1 MPTAQRSSLPDPCAP
16 LPCCIFSSCAPVR
29 TTLHPFSCLA
39 ASHAEGQPLPSV
51 VHSPAPGRPCSVD
64 GHTRERTERFSL
76 LCFTRLRQ
84 FPSQLCLT
92 PGVPR
97 PHPIVVLARD
107 IPTSPPHP
115 QPSARGPPAPAP
127 TARPGDLSK
136 ARSLSKPSL
145 LQEVKPS
152 AASAALGRHA
162 VPIPR
167 HACALFNRSGFDC
180 SKYRALPPPGVTPSA
195 CHLLRCT
202 LGLWGPEDERL
213 ARGQQEVVEPGFE
226 PQTP

>member
-1 MPTAQRSSLPDPCAP
+1 MLGGLGRPPRITARAGAQPVRPAAHQPSAKAPVPTAQPSSLPDPCAP

-39 ASHAEGQPLPSV
+39 ASHAEGQPLPSA

-97 PHPIVVLARD
+97 PHPIRGTCSRYSH
-107 IPTSPPHP
+107 IPTPPSTFSPGSPR
-115 QPSARGPPAPAP
+115 PSPNCPPWRPLQSPLSLQTFPAPGGQALSSLCCSWA
-127 TARPGDLSK
+127 AR
-136 ARSLSKPSL
+136 
-145 LQEVKPS
+145 
-152 AASAALGRHA
+152 
-162 VPIPR
+162 
-167 HACALFNRSGFDC
+167 
-180 SKYRALPPPGVTPSA
+180 RAHPPPRMRTV
-195 CHLLRCT
+195 
-202 LGLWGPEDERL
+202 
-213 ARGQQEVVEPGFE
+213 
-226 PQTP
+226 